1 MCVVT
6 TVRPGPLRP
15 QDGGPA
21 SPALPLAALQGQI
34 AFPSEALAYLA
45 KTPSFLKSP
54 RCPTGTD
61 PQEEEVEAT
70 TARKHQAALPTGPS
84 RGSGQ
89 ANPALGLSHG
99 PSLVAS
105 IPLSSTP
112 RAGVSWPSGSGWP
125 LRTLLGLERSLQPAA
140 CPSVLPAS
148 QMPGVA
154 TPFCLH
160 WLELWA
166 SSHGF
171 STSTLSL
178 SEATRTSQPVPRV
191 NSQCRV
197 LAYWAVCPSHAG
209 WINRGATNQPT
220 RCQPSTRGSP
230 TPAIS
235 PPPRRARPSPCTAGG
250 VHRY

>member
-112 RAGVSWPSGSGWP
+112 RAGVSWPSGHGWP
-125 LRTLLGLERSLQPAA
+125 LRTLLGLERSLQPVA
-140 CPSVLPAS
+140 CPSVLLAS
-148 QMPGVA
+148 
-154 TPFCLH
+154 
-160 WLELWA
+160 
-166 SSHGF
+166 
-171 STSTLSL
+171 
-178 SEATRTSQPVPRV
+178 
-191 NSQCRV
+191 
-197 LAYWAVCPSHAG
+197 
-209 WINRGATNQPT
+209 
-220 RCQPSTRGSP
+220 
-230 TPAIS
+230 
-235 PPPRRARPSPCTAGG
+235 
-250 VHRY
+250 